1 MALLSYI
8 VKKKERVEEQYN
20 MKKLLLVRRQN
31 TSPWSNKYFKLLIIT
46 IKGQFWDKSAL
57 GSISHPIT
65 DYGLVWMDFQ
75 LWEHRIIGEIRKENL
90 KMLTK

>member
-1 MALLSYI
+1 M
-8 VKKKERVEEQYN
+8 
-20 MKKLLLVRRQN
+20 
-31 TSPWSNKYFKLLIIT
+31 

-90 KMLTK
+90 KMLTKWEIENLPPTIVFVISFFSLWLHVCTNAF